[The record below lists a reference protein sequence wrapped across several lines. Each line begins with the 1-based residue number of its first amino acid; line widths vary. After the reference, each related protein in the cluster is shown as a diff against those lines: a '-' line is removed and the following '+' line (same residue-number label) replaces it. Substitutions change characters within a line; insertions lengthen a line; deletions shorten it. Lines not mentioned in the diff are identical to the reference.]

1 MMERTDLKEYG
12 EREKEILY
20 RISRLCNAEKLEDL
34 CDDLLDM
41 ILESK
46 SANALKSSAIGVSIF
61 HMMNTDTLNTY
72 VGFQRLIEAGM
83 MIEPD
88 ATVKIIE
95 DHGETTIAD
104 ELNSLK
110 E

>member
-1 MMERTDLKEYG
+1 MERTDLKEYG

-20 RISRLCNAEKLEDL
+20 RISRLCNAEKLENI
-34 CDDLLDM
+34 CDDLLDI

-46 SANALKSSAIGVSIF
+46 STNTLKSSAIGVSIF

-88 ATVKIIE
+88 ATVKIIDE
-95 DHGETTIAD
+95 HGETTIAE
-104 ELNSLK
+104 ELSTLL